1 MEHDSRREVM
11 KHIDPQ
17 WLSEQIT
24 THGATVSGLM
34 GTGYEGDI
42 LFIIIGGIEYGLI
55 IDEILEW
62 VR

>member
-1 MEHDSRREVM
+1 M